1 MTQADTERRLQAA
14 ERQLS
19 ELRTEV
25 ARLNVLVGVLLHRD
39 APEHADTEQV
49 ARAVGVVRES
59 RPRSSTTAHLRLVDD
74 AGVDGRFLDEGL
86 RRVRAG
92 RGDGR

>member
-1 MTQADTERRLQAA
+1 MTQADTERRLAVA
-14 ERQLS
+14 ERQVT
-19 ELRTEV
+19 ELRVEV
-25 ARLNVLVGVLLHRD
+25 ATLTALVGVLLHRD
-39 APEHADTEQV
+39 APDHADTEMV

-86 RRVRAG
+86 RRARTG
-92 RGDGR
+92 RGEGR

>member
-1 MTQADTERRLQAA
+1 MTQAETERRLQVA
-14 ERQLS
+14 ERELS
-19 ELRTEV
+19 ALRTEV
-25 ARLNVLVGVLLHRD
+25 AKLNVLVGVLLHRD
-39 APEHADTEQV
+39 APEHADTAQV
-49 ARAVGVVRES
+49 ARAVGVVRQS
-59 RPRSSTTAHLRLVDD
+59 RPQSSTARLRLVDD